1 MEIKIFTF
9 NPFGEHTYIVY
20 DKTGEC
26 AIIDPGMMSD
36 DENAELAEFIET
48 HNLHPTHLINTHMHI
63 DHVAG
68 NNFVEKRYGLVAECN
83 IEDAYLAERVKN
95 QAQMF
100 GIDYK
105 GSDVVIGKQL
115 NDGDV
120 VSVGETELKVLH
132 VPGHSKGH
140 SALYCE
146 ADKRLFCGDVLFQ
159 MSIGRT
165 DLPGGDYR
173 TLLTSIET
181 KLYTLPDDTIVL
193 PGHGGA
199 TEIGFEKAHNPYTV

>member
-1 MEIKIFTF
+1 
-9 NPFGEHTYIVY
+9 
-20 DKTGEC
+20 
-26 AIIDPGMMSD
+26 
-36 DENAELAEFIET
+36 
-48 HNLHPTHLINTHMHI
+48 
-63 DHVAG
+63 
-68 NNFVEKRYGLVAECN
+68 
-83 IEDAYLAERVKN
+83 
-95 QAQMF
+95 MF

-120 VSVGETELKVLH
+120 VTFGETELKVLH
-132 VPGHSKGH
+132 LPGHSKGH
-140 SALYCE
+140 IALYCE
-146 ADKRLFCGDVLFQ
+146 TDKRLFCGDVLFQ

-165 DLPGGDYR
+165 DLPGGNYR